1 MCLRLPRIAY
11 LHAVPVQQ
19 IRRETASGEECRGEK
34 RCSGICFRSKA
45 TSRSP
50 QANAN
55 GLGCRFFAATHH
67 RFAMHDKNSSMIA
80 AKIVCWRILFV
91 PTLCQT
97 TKAAQAHGGRAVA
110 VPKEERS

>member
-1 MCLRLPRIAY
+1 
-11 LHAVPVQQ
+11 VPWRKTVQRNLFPFQ
-19 IRRETASGEECRGEK
+19 SNFA
-34 RCSGICFRSKA
+34 FA
-45 TSRSP
+45 TSEREWI
-50 QANAN
+50 
-55 GLGCRFFAATHH
+55 GLPIFAATHH

>member
-1 MCLRLPRIAY
+1 MRFPSSKFVAKRRAAKSAAAKNGATEFVSVPKQLRVR
-11 LHAVPVQQ
+11 H
-19 IRRETASGEECRGEK
+19 K
-34 RCSGICFRSKA
+34 RTRMDWVA
-45 TSRSP
+45 D
-50 QANAN
+50 
-55 GLGCRFFAATHH
+55 FFAATHH